1 MLCSLERQPI
11 LWVTVIGLVVWWFG
25 FGRLDGFET
34 PIFLSEAGQR
44 EEQATEAWRTFP
56 GRFSPNSRVELAND
70 WGSGRGAR
78 VCGPQRIATSEG
90 SGKPLTHSTADA
102 LRISN
107 PRSASKPSAP
117 ADSEAAST
125 SAFELITAQSYF
137 ESGLGTAIQIQFP
150 NPVNSEA
157 CYE

>member
-1 MLCSLERQPI
+1 MTGEAAEERGSVARSGSLP
-11 LWVTVIGLVVWWFG
+11 
-25 FGRLDGFET
+25 
-34 PIFLSEAGQR
+34 P
-44 EEQATEAWRTFP
+44 
-56 GRFSPNSRVELAND
+56 
-70 WGSGRGAR
+70 
-78 VCGPQRIATSEG
+78 EG
-90 SGKPLTHSTADA
+90 SGKILTHSTADA
-102 LRISN
+102 LRISD